1 MRTFEDF
8 ELAFGKK
15 YSTRER
21 IVRRAHFERSLQRVA
36 AHNAGEHSWRAGI
49 NQFSDLSDEEFKSKV
64 LMRPQKCSATNTV
77 GVPGGAENKKKPA
90 DLPPSI
96 DWRSRGIVSEVKN
109 QGADPVS
116 SDRSPSTQSTLDY
129 TQVAAEAAGRSLR
142 RELSK
147 LIWRLRRAR
156 GARLGCRSSSS
167 SIVRA
172 PSILRAA
179 TAGYRRTLLN
189 TSSTRAGSRRS
200 FLTPTT
206 RRTKSVP
213 STPRPRPR
221 PRSPTASASA
231 CRVAP

>member
-1 MRTFEDF
+1 MLILPARVLRYTWIVQIRLRLDCLTRRQAARAIDTTNMPRLILTLLLTSGAAMRFEEF

-15 YSTRER
+15 YSSRER
-21 IVRRAHFERSLQRVA
+21 FVRRAHFEQSLQRVA
-36 AHNAGEHSWRAGI
+36 AHNAGDHTWRAGI

-142 RELSK
+142 R
-147 LIWRLRRAR
+147 AR
-156 GARLGCRSSSS
+156 
-167 SIVRA
+167 
-172 PSILRAA
+172 
-179 TAGYRRTLLN
+179 
-189 TSSTRAGSRRS
+189 
-200 FLTPTT
+200 
-206 RRTKSVP
+206 
-213 STPRPRPR
+213 
-221 PRSPTASASA
+221 
-231 CRVAP
+231 

>member
-1 MRTFEDF
+1 MSRLILTLLLTSAAAMRFEDYEVSF
-8 ELAFGKK
+8 NKK
-15 YSTRER
+15 YSFGER
-21 IVRRAHFERSLQRVA
+21 MIRRAHFEQSLQRVA
-36 AHNAGEHSWRAGI
+36 AHNAGGHSWRAGI

-142 RELSK
+142 R
-147 LIWRLRRAR
+147 AR
-156 GARLGCRSSSS
+156 
-167 SIVRA
+167 
-172 PSILRAA
+172 
-179 TAGYRRTLLN
+179 
-189 TSSTRAGSRRS
+189 
-200 FLTPTT
+200 
-206 RRTKSVP
+206 
-213 STPRPRPR
+213 
-221 PRSPTASASA
+221 
-231 CRVAP
+231 

>member
-1 MRTFEDF
+1 MYRLSIILCIAVATAMRTFEDF

-77 GVPGGAENKKKPA
+77 GVPGAAENKKKPA

-142 RELSK
+142 R
-147 LIWRLRRAR
+147 AR
-156 GARLGCRSSSS
+156 
-167 SIVRA
+167 
-172 PSILRAA
+172 
-179 TAGYRRTLLN
+179 
-189 TSSTRAGSRRS
+189 
-200 FLTPTT
+200 
-206 RRTKSVP
+206 
-213 STPRPRPR
+213 
-221 PRSPTASASA
+221 
-231 CRVAP
+231 

>member
-1 MRTFEDF
+1 MSRLILTLLLTSAAAMRFEDY
-8 ELAFGKK
+8 EVAFTKK
-15 YSTRER
+15 YSFGER
-21 IVRRAHFERSLQRVA
+21 MIRRAHFEQSLQRVA
-36 AHNAGEHSWRAGI
+36 AHNAGGHSWRAGI

-142 RELSK
+142 R
-147 LIWRLRRAR
+147 AR
-156 GARLGCRSSSS
+156 
-167 SIVRA
+167 
-172 PSILRAA
+172 
-179 TAGYRRTLLN
+179 
-189 TSSTRAGSRRS
+189 
-200 FLTPTT
+200 
-206 RRTKSVP
+206 
-213 STPRPRPR
+213 
-221 PRSPTASASA
+221 
-231 CRVAP
+231 

>member
-1 MRTFEDF
+1 MYRLSIILCIAVATAMRTFEDF

-36 AHNAGEHSWRAGI
+36 AHNAGDHSWRAGI

-77 GVPGGAENKKKPA
+77 GVPGETTRLRGAENKKKTA

-109 QGADPVS
+109 QGGCGS
-116 SDRSPSTQSTLDY
+116 CWTFSTTGAL
-129 TQVAAEAAGRSLR
+129 EAHLALKAGG
-142 RELSK
+142 
-147 LIWRLRRAR
+147 RLARA
-156 GARLGCRSSSS
+156 

-172 PSILRAA
+172 AARRLR
-179 TAGYRRTLLN
+179 RRV
-189 TSSTRAGSRRS
+189 RHERM
-200 FLTPTT
+200 
-206 RRTKSVP
+206 
-213 STPRPRPR
+213 
-221 PRSPTASASA
+221 
-231 CRVAP
+231 